1 MSSVIDRPLLDRRA
15 GCQTWNRL
23 RMDRAV
29 DSVAAPVLWSMQT
42 AARDHERRCVY
53 SKLRPKMRRRS
64 FWAPARSALKMF
76 QWIRPAVHFCA
87 ARGGRCRPT
96 SRVGAGHQRR
106 DRVSRSW
113 GSVSGCRRP
122 TSMGPPLTE
131 SPGRCQ
137 VFERTRMGSRN
148 WPTQPCV
155 AGAACSE
162 RVTKSGGQASGAG
175 QINCGALRLSRGK
188 PASSLTPHK
197 ANCTAR
203 GLPRA
208 RPRGRAKADSG
219 SATAGAGND
228 CDAFSFLRR
237 NRARSLRAGSVDT
250 RRRWPSSAFRRL
262 RVASESALDARLSS
276 GPDAKHGGMR
286 A

>member
-1 MSSVIDRPLLDRRA
+1 MSSVIDRPLLDKRA

-23 RMDRAV
+23 RMDRGGGFRYRTR
-29 DSVAAPVLWSMQT
+29 PVVNAT
-42 AARDHERRCVY
+42 
-53 SKLRPKMRRRS
+53 
-64 FWAPARSALKMF
+64 RSARPRASLCSFKTAPKDLSALFLSAGSVSLKNVLVDPP
-76 QWIRPAVHFCA
+76 RCA
-87 ARGGRCRPT
+87 FLRGAGWGMPPT
-96 SRVGAGHQRR
+96 SRVMARHRRR

-137 VFERTRMGSRN
+137 VFERTRMGNRN

-162 RVTKSGGQASGAG
+162 RATNCCGLASGAG

-188 PASSLTPHK
+188 PASLLTPHK
-197 ANCTAR
+197 ANFTT
-203 GLPRA
+203 GVIPRA
-208 RPRGRAKADSG
+208 RPRGGAKADSG

-250 RRRWPSSAFRRL
+250 SPRWASSAFRRL

-276 GPDAKHGGMR
+276 GPDAKHGRMR